1 MGLHSADFLTPSL
14 FLAVHLMEHLT
25 YLYYLL
31 PADNKQTKRTVNYID
46 ISADVSDGAI
56 DNKVSFHSRN
66 QAKVD
71 KIGIY
76 SKCLKHRI
84 HRT

>member
-14 FLAVHLMEHLT
+14 FLPVHLMEHLK

-31 PADNKQTKRTVNYID
+31 PADYKQTKRTVNYID

-66 QAKVD
+66 QVKVD

-84 HRT
+84 HWT